1 MWVQVDFQQIIKV
14 IRGINIGIFIK
25 EIKLLVLTKNVIA
38 EQLFAPIG
46 SLVLD
51 GSIHNVQ
58 TNSEGD
64 WTKLYTLDLLIVVIK
79 QLIKVSK
86 RGVKTDLRIISSRTV
101 RKFYYHLFMNVC
113 TIFASNFGT
122 YRLLSK
128 PIKEKD
134 FAQIKVKVTNQIADK
149 AASWVRKVVRT
160 RVRADDDVEVLFVLI
175 LSILK
180 RLELRAKRFFV
191 QAVWNFILNVTV
203 PFWFD

>member
-64 WTKLYTLDLLIVVIK
+64 
-79 QLIKVSK
+79 
-86 RGVKTDLRIISSRTV
+86 
-101 RKFYYHLFMNVC
+101 
-113 TIFASNFGT
+113 
-122 YRLLSK
+122 
-128 PIKEKD
+128 
-134 FAQIKVKVTNQIADK
+134 
-149 AASWVRKVVRT
+149 
-160 RVRADDDVEVLFVLI
+160 
-175 LSILK
+175 
-180 RLELRAKRFFV
+180 
-191 QAVWNFILNVTV
+191 
-203 PFWFD
+203 